1 MMQRGEAGMTIEPF
15 LKEDVPRFLGLA
27 AAENWVA
34 EPWEFD
40 FLLSSFPAGCLSAR
54 DEAGAAVG
62 FVTSLRH
69 DLSGWIG
76 NLIVDQRHRGCG
88 IGEALFLGA
97 LSGLRNVGAET
108 FWLTASKM
116 GKALYERHGF
126 SSIDTII
133 RWTGRGGEQAGTSH
147 AAEGEWDA
155 VLDQLG
161 WGDRRD
167 GLLAATSRRGT
178 VLAGD
183 GAFAVI
189 QPCGRAVQ
197 LGPFSA
203 RSPDLAAGLLDEALD
218 RQPAGTAVY
227 IDTPARNLEAV
238 ALLQER
244 GFRNHGTNLL
254 MYAGVEPDF
263 RPEYVY
269 GLATMGSCG

>member
-1 MMQRGEAGMTIEPF
+1 MTIEPF
-15 LKEDVPRFLGLA
+15 RKEDVPCFLGLA

-34 EPWEFD
+34 EPWEFE

-69 DLSGWIG
+69 DVSGWIG
-76 NLIVDQRHRGCG
+76 NLVVDQRHRGCG
-88 IGEALFLGA
+88 IGEALFHGA
-97 LSGLRNVGAET
+97 HGNLRNVGVET

-116 GKALYERHGF
+116 GKALYEKHGF

-133 RWTGRGGEQAGTSH
+133 RWNCRAGEPAGTSH
-147 AAEGEWDA
+147 AAKGEWDA
-155 VLDQLG
+155 ALDQLG

-167 GLLAATSRRGT
+167 GLLAATARRGM

-203 RSPDLAAGLLDEALD
+203 LSPGRAADLLDEALN
-218 RQPAGTAVY
+218 RQPAGTTVY
-227 IDTPARNLEAV
+227 IDTPARNREA
-238 ALLQER
+238 ATLLQER

-254 MYAGVEPDF
+254 MFAGVGPDY

-269 GLATMGSCG
+269 GLATLGSCG